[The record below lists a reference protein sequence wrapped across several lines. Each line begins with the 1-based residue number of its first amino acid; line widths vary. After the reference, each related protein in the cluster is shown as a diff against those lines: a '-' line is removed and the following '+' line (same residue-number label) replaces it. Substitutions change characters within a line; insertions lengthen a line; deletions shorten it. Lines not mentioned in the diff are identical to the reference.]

1 MNKKTKI
8 KYELAKMYE
17 YVNTITDI
25 CKRYDNNYVEIACD
39 PLPYNACLM
48 MIVQLG
54 ERGVH
59 IRETNREFY
68 ETCPLQLRD
77 VINMRNRVTH
87 GYSQIN
93 TKMFIDALRDDMPFF
108 KEYIEQEVDKE
119 ILEDPYILYEIEYD
133 EFIEDKELE
142 QNNELEL

>member
-77 VINMRNRVTH
+77 VINMRNRVT
-87 GYSQIN
+87 
-93 TKMFIDALRDDMPFF
+93 
-108 KEYIEQEVDKE
+108 IEQEVDKE